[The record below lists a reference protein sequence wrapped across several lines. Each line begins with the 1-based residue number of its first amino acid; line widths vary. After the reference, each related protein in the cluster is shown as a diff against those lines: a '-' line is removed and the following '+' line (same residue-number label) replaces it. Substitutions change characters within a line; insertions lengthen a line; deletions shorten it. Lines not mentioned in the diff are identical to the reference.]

1 MNEKQQNWPDAT
13 LKSSCLKPLKAK
25 LIYEDNKVLD
35 YISDNGALFLI
46 SDEVDPEPS
55 SITIKNFSRLK
66 ELNHRYIIFQQDVL
80 MIEGYRIDVS
90 LTKVFSTADLSLQ
103 NFDESFYF
111 RIKEFVEDK
120 YSCDLYPASS
130 RKVCDILLKIEA
142 ESLLNTQKIESLIGF
157 GIGMTPSGDD
167 FLVGLMASL
176 KGSYYFNH
184 LRDIVAKNLFRTNKI
199 SGEFLRC
206 ATLGEFSATLA
217 ELIKAGNDRKP
228 PEKYIYDAFK
238 KGHTSGIESLLGF
251 LKGLEIRK
259 TFFKPPKRFY

>member
-1 MNEKQQNWPDAT
+1 MNKRLQNWPEAI

-25 LIYEDNKVLD
+25 LIYEGNEVLD
-35 YISDNGALFLI
+35 YISDDGALFLI
-46 SDEVDPEPS
+46 SDKIDPEPS
-55 SITIKNFSRLK
+55 SITIKNFLRLK
-66 ELNHRYIIFQQDVL
+66 ELNHEYVIFQQNVL

-90 LTKVFSTADLSLQ
+90 LTKVFSTSDLYLQ

-111 RIKEFVEDK
+111 KIKEFIKEK
-120 YSCDLYPASS
+120 YSCELYPVSS
-130 RKVCDILLKIEA
+130 RKVCDVLLKIEA
-142 ESLLNTQKIESLIGF
+142 NNLLNPQKIKGLIGF

-176 KGSYYFNH
+176 KGSHYFNYF
-184 LRDIVAKNLFRTNKI
+184 RKIIVKNLYRTNKV

-206 ATLGEFSATLA
+206 ASLGEFSATLA
-217 ELIKAGNDRKP
+217 ELIKAGNDHKP
-228 PEKYIYDAFK
+228 PEKYLYELFK

-259 TFFKPPKRFY
+259 TLL

>member
-1 MNEKQQNWPDAT
+1 MSEEQQNWPDAI
-13 LKSSCLKPLKAK
+13 LKSSCLKPLKAR
-25 LIYEDNKVLD
+25 LIYEGDKVLD
-35 YISDNGALFLI
+35 YISDDGALFLI

-66 ELNHRYIIFQQDVL
+66 ELSHGYIVFQRDVL
-80 MIEGYRIDVS
+80 MIEGYRMDVS
-90 LTKVFSTADLSLQ
+90 LTKVFSTSDLSLQ

-111 RIKEFVEDK
+111 KIKEFVKER

-130 RKVCDILLKIEA
+130 RKVCDVLLKIEA
-142 ESLLNTQKIESLIGF
+142 ESLLNPQKIKDLIGF

-176 KGSYYFNH
+176 KGSYYFNYFGK
-184 LRDIVAKNLFRTNKI
+184 IIAKNFYRTNKI

-206 ATLGEFSATLA
+206 AASGEFSATLA
-217 ELIKAGNDRKP
+217 GLINAGNLHVS
-228 PEKYIYDAFK
+228 PEKYLYDILK

-259 TFFKPPKRFY
+259 TYF